1 MIVREPETNTEAP
14 FLGKEGSAMLELW
27 TAQMEWLSSTGQ
39 LNPHPVEHKTEDRAE
54 PEPSPEPP
62 PQP

>member
-14 FLGKEGSAMLELW
+14 LLGKEGTTMLELW
-27 TAQMEWLSSTGQ
+27 KAQMEWLSSTGQ
-39 LNPHPVEHKTEDRAE
+39 LIPRPSEDTKEH
-54 PEPSPEPP
+54 